1 MDPLSFTASLIAVLE
16 TTAEVI
22 SYLNDVR
29 SAPKE
34 CAEFAIEASS
44 LYSLLVALKYRLE
57 EGRSNE
63 AWFASVRSL
72 GVKNGP
78 LDQYKEALEHLAG
91 KVSDVSKIRMIGRAL
106 TWKFGREEVNNILA
120 KIERLKG
127 LISIALEMD
136 HL

>member
-1 MDPLSFTASLIAVLE
+1 MDPLSFTASLTAVLE
-16 TTAEVI
+16 TTAMVI

-34 CAEFAIEASS
+34 CGLAIEAAS
-44 LYSLLVALKYRLE
+44 LSNLLVMLKYRLE
-57 EGRSNE
+57 EGHSNE

-72 GVKNGP
+72 GVKSGP

>member
-1 MDPLSFTASLIAVLE
+1 MDPLSFTASLTAVLE
-16 TTAEVI
+16 TTAMVI

-44 LYSLLVALKYRLE
+44 LYSLLVVLKYRLE
-57 EGRSNE
+57 EGQSNE

-78 LDQYKEALEHLAG
+78 LDQYKAALEHLAG
-91 KVSDVSKIRMIGRAL
+91 KVSDVSGIRTIGRAL

-120 KIERLKG
+120 KIERLKS

>member
-1 MDPLSFTASLIAVLE
+1 MDPLTASLIAVLD
-16 TTAEVI
+16 TTWKFV

-34 CAEFAIEASS
+34 CAELATVAASLS
-44 LYSLLVALKYRLE
+44 NLLVMLKYRLE
-57 EGRSNE
+57 EGHSNE

-72 GVKNGP
+72 GVKSGP
-78 LDQYKEALEHLAG
+78 LDQYKEALGLLAT
-91 KVSDVSKIRMIGRAL
+91 KVSDVSGIRMTGRVL
-106 TWKFGREEVNNILA
+106 TWKFSKDDVNSILA
-120 KIERLKG
+120 KTERLKS